1 MSLAEIRDVVTKFA
15 NTISRILNVDVMIV
29 DQNLNRIANTYHYV
43 DEPEPIRQMSII
55 GQVIISGQVIAIQD
69 KQTYHACQVC
79 PDLEACTMTGFIGV
93 PILYRNRVAGAIA
106 LIMKADRVNDIFRD
120 ARTAIEFLEG
130 MADLISSKIE
140 NDDDYKNLNIIKREQ
155 EILMDAIENAMI
167 STDEIGYIKYFN
179 KKAARFFGLKKECI
193 GQYIKDV
200 IPHRLISEFLTVPND
215 FTNKLIYIELEDH
228 PFYGFLSCLNISIN
242 GQRSG
247 MLFSFKSLSNINE
260 ELNEINFENVHSTFD
275 WAEQGYLASATIDAA
290 KRLSIN
296 NKSILIIG
304 EQGSGKEMLAKAI
317 HNFSDRSGNGFIT
330 VDCGGL
336 YMEILEQSI
345 FGDDR
350 QAEGVA
356 GLGKLQLAHKGT
368 IYFHRINKMP
378 MYLQKRVVD
387 FLKTGTIRQAFV
399 RDIQIDVRLIFS
411 SDEDLAG
418 LMREGMFDDEL
429 YYRISENTIE
439 IQPLRKD
446 RASML
451 NILRKNIRF
460 YKQKYHKEPLEF
472 EPAVM
477 ECLQNY
483 GWPGNMMEIEHTIDS
498 LVYHCNDQVRMADL
512 KPYPMMQQMRP
523 EIKTMKE
530 MEKEK
535 ILQMLSVTRNKDE
548 VARMLNIGRATLYRK
563 LKEYQINAKEQ

>member
-1 MSLAEIRDVVTKFA
+1 MPLAEIRDVVTKFA
-15 NTISRILNVDVMIV
+15 NTISRILSVDVMIV
-29 DQNLNRIANTYHYV
+29 DQNLNRVANTYHYV

-79 PDLEACTMTGFIGV
+79 PDLNACTMTGFVGV

-106 LIMKADRVNDIFRD
+106 LIMPADRVNDIFKDVR
-120 ARTAIEFLEG
+120 AAIEFLEG

-140 NDDDYKNLNIIKREQ
+140 NDDDFKNLNIIKREQ

-179 KKAARFFGLKKECI
+179 KKSAKFFGLKKDCI

-200 IPHRLISEFLTVPND
+200 IPHRLIHEFLSAPND
-215 FTNKLIYIELEDH
+215 FTNKLVYIELEDH
-228 PFYGFLSCLNISIN
+228 PFYGFLSCMNISIN

-247 MLFSFKSLSNINE
+247 MLFSFKSLTNINE
-260 ELNEINFENVHSTFD
+260 ELNEINFDNMHSTFD
-275 WAEQGYLASATIDAA
+275 WAEQGYLAPSTIDAA

-296 NKSILIIG
+296 DKAILIIG

-317 HNFSDRSGNGFIT
+317 HNFSDRSENGFIS

-350 QAEGVA
+350 QADGIA
-356 GLGKLQLAHKGT
+356 SLGKLQLAHKGT

-378 MYLQKRVVD
+378 MYLQKRMVE

-399 RDIQIDVRLIFS
+399 RDIQIDVRLIIS
-411 SDEDLAG
+411 ADEDLAR
-418 LMREGMFDDEL
+418 LTREGMFDDEL

-439 IQPLRKD
+439 ILPLRKD
-446 RASML
+446 RTSML
-451 NILRKNIRF
+451 NILRKNIHF
-460 YKQKYHKEPLEF
+460 YKQKYHKDSLAF
-472 EPAVM
+472 DADVM
-477 ECLQNY
+477 DSLQNY
-483 GWPGNMMEIEHTIDS
+483 NWPGNMMEIEHTIDS
-498 LVYHCNDQVRMADL
+498 LVYHGNDRVKMADL
-512 KPYPMMQQMRP
+512 KPYPMMQLLNP

-530 MEKEK
+530 TEKEK
-535 ILQMLSVTRNKDE
+535 ILQMLTVTRNKDE

-563 LKEYQINAKEQ
+563 LKEYQINTKE